1 VAKVTYNGQIVDTD
15 ADTSLLEALLTQG
28 CEIPNSCR
36 AGACQSCLMQA
47 TKGEIPAQAQAGLKE
62 TLKAQGYLLACRCYP
77 HQDMEVRLPASDA
90 VRIPVTVVE
99 EEMLAADVKRLRVRP
114 EADFVYRP
122 GQYVTLWCDARL
134 GRSYS
139 LASVPGRDDHLEMH
153 IKLVP
158 DGRMSRW
165 VHEQLHVGD
174 RLLLQGPA
182 GNCFYVPGAPRQNLL
197 LAGTGTGLAP
207 LYGIARDALLAGHQG
222 DIYLLHGAPEPS
234 GLYLRE
240 ELAALARVH
249 ENFHYISCVLASD
262 GPLPEGVQLGA
273 IDELALGVAPSL
285 VGWKIYLCGVPQLV
299 NQLRKK
305 IFLAGAGINDIY
317 ADPFLS
323 AADAR
328 KAAA

>member
-1 VAKVTYNGQIVDTD
+1 
-15 ADTSLLEALLTQG
+15 
-28 CEIPNSCR
+28 
-36 AGACQSCLMQA
+36 
-47 TKGEIPAQAQAGLKE
+47 
-62 TLKAQGYLLACRCYP
+62 
-77 HQDMEVRLPASDA
+77 
-90 VRIPVTVVE
+90 
-99 EEMLAADVKRLRVRP
+99 
-114 EADFVYRP
+114 
-122 GQYVTLWCDARL
+122 
-134 GRSYS
+134 
-139 LASVPGRDDHLEMH
+139 
-153 IKLVP
+153 
-158 DGRMSRW
+158 
-165 VHEQLHVGD
+165 
-174 RLLLQGPA
+174 
-182 GNCFYVPGAPRQNLL
+182 VPGAPRQNLL